1 MILTI
6 AIVDIVD
13 FKLRN
18 MLEMIK
24 RKAGLNVVYWKIK
37 YSLDNIK
44 EKHEHRKDLI
54 SSMEKSLTE
63 VAEAVQ
69 YLNHVDKMLM
79 ATNRR
84 NHELELENIM
94 LKQENKSLKINV
106 EKLIDGL

>member
-1 MILTI
+1 
-6 AIVDIVD
+6 
-13 FKLRN
+13 

-54 SSMEKSLTE
+54 SSMEKSLGE
-63 VAEAVQ
+63 VSEAVQ

>member
-1 MILTI
+1 
-6 AIVDIVD
+6 
-13 FKLRN
+13 

-44 EKHEHRKDLI
+44 EKHEHRTDLI
-54 SSMEKSLTE
+54 ESMEKSLTE
-63 VAEAVQ
+63 VGEAVQ